1 MDRTHIPPTWM
12 IEELR
17 RRREEREERARIP
30 LELPVSVPGSGRTP
44 DEPSRSP
51 GCVVVIE
58 LRS

>member
-1 MDRTHIPPTWM
+1 MDRMHIPPTWM

-30 LELPVSVPGSGRTP
+30 LELPLPVPGSGRTP
-44 DEPSRSP
+44 DEEPPRSP

-58 LRS
+58 L